1 MNELLLLVA
10 GLYLLK
16 KRESNGYDFEPKPP
30 PPDITPGDHRGGIIY
45 DPRTDPNAGGGGSPS
60 KGNGGTPQIP
70 L

>member
-16 KRESNGYDFEPKPP
+16 KRKSNGYEFDKQPA

-45 DPRTDPNAGGGGSPS
+45 DPRPDPNAGGGGAGT
-60 KGNGGTPQIP
+60 KGQGGKRIAT